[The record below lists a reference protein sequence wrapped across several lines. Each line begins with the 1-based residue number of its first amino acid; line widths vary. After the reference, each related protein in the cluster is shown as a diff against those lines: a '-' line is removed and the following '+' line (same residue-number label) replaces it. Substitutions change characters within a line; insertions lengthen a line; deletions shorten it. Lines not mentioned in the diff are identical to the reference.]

1 MPVLKKGENNMN
13 EVLKIIFELMF
24 ELMSDTWENA
34 FFDVFRKQIRFD
46 WKGESYILSLEKVD
60 E

>member
-1 MPVLKKGENNMN
+1 MN